1 LCCLST
7 DTVPDT
13 LVPIG
18 TSDVRAKLVPVCFIP
33 IVAGLCL
40 IYWLLALTLLFVVAW
55 PPILVA
61 LSETDIIC
69 ARIYVVLVS
78 EYLLLGFL
86 FLSWLV
92 ALYGLLG
99 FFCVASTRQLVPVRH
114 YG

>member
-1 LCCLST
+1 LC
-7 DTVPDT
+7 P
-13 LVPIG
+13 
-18 TSDVRAKLVPVCFIP
+18 
-33 IVAGLCL
+33 

-99 FFCVASTRQLVPVRH
+99 FFVLLVLGNWYQSDIMAELILHAGCVIFVIVLAFLI
-114 YG
+114 Y